1 MFQHKTGLPILLLFS
16 IFILFGCAAE
26 ETNTAQITAVPS
38 ATQLAPPVTSP
49 EQPTFT
55 AVSTLPPIN
64 TATPAPTLSP
74 EPSSTP
80 TTLPIS
86 PTPRPTL
93 VPTATPTLELIELL
107 TERYP
112 SIEALEVYLLG
123 IPDGYFQTTYPISQ
137 DYLIDEFRY
146 RGLTDG
152 VELIYQDVN
161 GDDVED
167 LIVSDV
173 FTVAILLWL
182 DESYSA
188 PFILVGSTLK
198 YAPSSKVTLEDWT
211 NDDIPEIIFDYRG
224 DSGGTGIRFYYWYR
238 FIITCT
244 ETNCHIAW
252 APQVTH
258 LTDDGNFGG
267 MTLIRSTFEIEA
279 DEQDGVFVEQKWEGF
294 SVYDSD
300 FTPQFWALEGAYSP
314 SEYLKVFTT
323 TVSIYTWNGN
333 TFEFV
338 KDEDIADAYEI
349 AEDANLIA
357 SNATDTA
364 SVTYESNHSLGQL
377 NDVCQLVVNKKSVG
391 KLFGCKGNFTSV
403 EWTDIVGS
411 EAPEI
416 VVRTL
421 SAPQPY
427 DRDYNLMADIWCV
440 HQRYIIYQWDGE
452 NAVEIANI
460 AGCVV
465 QSDLYGVKML
475 DFDGDSQVEIV
486 AASSWF
492 TERDCYPEPS
502 YSCWYEFGYTNQVYK
517 WNGSEFV
524 FWLETE
530 DDID

>member
-1 MFQHKTGLPILLLFS
+1 MFRYKTALYTLLLFI

-26 ETNTAQITAVPS
+26 GTNTAQITMVPSPTHLVTPVSLIEQPRATAVP
-38 ATQLAPPVTSP
+38 
-49 EQPTFT
+49 
-55 AVSTLPPIN
+55 TLPPIN

-80 TTLPIS
+80 TTPPTS
-86 PTPRPTL
+86 PTSRPTL
-93 VPTATPTLELIELL
+93 APSATPTLEPIELL
-107 TERYP
+107 GNRYP
-112 SIEALEVYLLG
+112 SNEALEAYLLG
-123 IPDGYFQTTYPISQ
+123 IPYGYFKATSPNDRDFLVDQ
-137 DYLIDEFRY
+137 FRY

-152 VELIYQDVN
+152 VDLIYQDVN
-161 GDDVED
+161 GDRVED
-167 LIVSDV
+167 LIVSDEL
-173 FTVAILLWL
+173 TVAILLWL

-188 PFILVGSTLK
+188 PFILVGSPIK
-198 YAPSSKVTLEDWT
+198 YAPSSKVSLEDWT

-238 FIITCT
+238 FIITCK
-244 ETNCHIAW
+244 EKNCHIIWSPRVA
-252 APQVTH
+252 H
-258 LTDDGNFGG
+258 LTDDYNYGG
-267 MTLIRSTFEIEA
+267 MTLMRSTLEILT
-279 DEQDGVFVEQKWEGF
+279 DDNEQPYVEQRWEGF

-300 FTPQFWALEGAYSP
+300 FTPQFWAIEGAYSP

-323 TVSIYTWNGN
+323 TVSTYIWNGN
-333 TFEFV
+333 MFEFA

-349 AEDANLIA
+349 AGDANLIA
-357 SNATDTA
+357 SNGTDTA
-364 SVTYESNHSLGQL
+364 SVTYESNHWLGQL
-377 NDVCQLVVNKKSVG
+377 NDVCQLVVNKKSIG
-391 KLFGCKGNFTSV
+391 NPFGCKGNFTSV
-403 EWTDIVGS
+403 EWTDVVDS

-416 VVRTL
+416 VVHTL
-421 SAPQPY
+421 SGKQPY
-427 DRDYNLMADIWCV
+427 DLDYNLMADIWCM

-465 QSDLYGVKML
+465 QSDLYGAKLL
-475 DFDGDSQVEIV
+475 DFDGDGQVEIV

-502 YSCWYEFGYTNQVYK
+502 YSCWYEFGYANQVYK

>member
-1 MFQHKTGLPILLLFS
+1 MFRYKTELYTLLLS
-16 IFILFGCAAE
+16 TIFILFGCAAE
-26 ETNTAQITAVPS
+26 GTNTAQITAVPS
-38 ATQLAPPVTSP
+38 ATQLATEVSLADQSTA
-49 EQPTFT
+49 T
-55 AVSTLPPIN
+55 AVSTLPPTN
-64 TATPAPTLSP
+64 TAAPSP
-74 EPSSTP
+74 TSSPKPSSTP

-86 PTPRPTL
+86 PTPTL
-93 VPTATPTLELIELL
+93 VPSATPTLEPIELL

-112 SIEALEVYLLG
+112 SIEALEAHLLG
-123 IPDGYFQTTYPISQ
+123 IPNGYFQTTYPISQ
-137 DYLIDEFRY
+137 DFLIDEFRY

-224 DSGGTGIRFYYWYR
+224 DSGGTGTIFYSWYR

-252 APQVTH
+252 APQITY
-258 LTDDGNFGG
+258 LTDVGNFGG
-267 MTLIRSTFEIEA
+267 MTLRRSTLRIEPNEK
-279 DEQDGVFVEQKWEGF
+279 DSVYVEQKSDGF
-294 SVYDSD
+294 SIYDPF
-300 FTPQFWALEGAYSP
+300 FTSQFWPTEETPSP
-314 SEYLKVFTT
+314 IEHLTVLTT
-323 TVSIYTWNGN
+323 TVSTYAWSGDLFELVREEN
-333 TFEFV
+333 T
-338 KDEDIADAYEI
+338 ADAYVI
-349 AEDANLIA
+349 APEPVLLAENG
-357 SNATDTA
+357 TDTL
-364 SVTYESNHSLGQL
+364 SISYESNHAAGEL
-377 NDVCQLVVNKKSVG
+377 NDVCQSFINQEPLG
-391 KLFGCKGNFTSV
+391 DPFGCKGNFTTV
-403 EWTDIVGS
+403 EWKDIVGD
-411 EAPEI
+411 ETPEI
-416 VVRTL
+416 IIQTISGSWPRDL
-421 SAPQPY
+421 
-427 DRDYNLMADIWCV
+427 DYNLLTDISCV

-465 QSDLYGVKML
+465 QSDLYGVKMR
-475 DFDGDSQVEIV
+475 DFDGDGQVEII

-524 FWLETE
+524 FWLESE